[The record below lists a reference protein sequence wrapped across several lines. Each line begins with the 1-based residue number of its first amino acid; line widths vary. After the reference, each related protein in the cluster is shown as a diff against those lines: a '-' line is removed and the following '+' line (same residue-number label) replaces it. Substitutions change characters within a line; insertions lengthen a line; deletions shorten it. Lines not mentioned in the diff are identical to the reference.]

1 MIKGEE
7 NMISSNLILALGDVI
22 KRAPLVITIACAV
35 VAAIAFLVGFTKGFR
50 RVGWGCLTCLVAT
63 VVFIL
68 FNRILV
74 KSKLVLNINM
84 NGALD
89 ERALT
94 TFLVATV
101 SIVLT
106 LVVYGLLSWLLRPS
120 YKIVHR
126 NPVSYKYGIEI
137 EDDYSEYDDV
147 AEPRFVEWKHAGRPT
162 IVGRLIGG
170 TICAINT
177 LGILAIVV
185 SVVLIVIN
193 ATMLGSTEL
202 SAAMNVRATKIM
214 LDFAQKYALDFI
226 TISAIV
232 LMAFKGYKNGLV
244 GSIRSLVVSYGGTIL
259 GILAFVLPFMNSGML
274 FFTPKLVQRC
284 TSLLGGVPEMFR
296 ALAGKLLAGVL
307 IFAFFMIL
315 LALVNYLLGRL
326 SYVVIRLKPIRMLD
340 GSIACFLY
348 FLLGVIV
355 CIGVWCLFY
364 ALDYC
369 GLLHISEAF
378 SEESSLA
385 GSLFKLAETWVKP
398 VIDKFV
404 VQ

>member
-7 NMISSNLILALGDVI
+7 NMISSNLILALGDVL
-22 KRAPLVITIACAV
+22 KRVPLVVAIACAV

-63 VVFIL
+63 AVFIVCNML
-68 FNRILV
+68 LV
-74 KSKLVLNINM
+74 KFKLVLNINM
-84 NGALD
+84 DGTLD

-94 TFLVATV
+94 TFLVAVV
-101 SIVLT
+101 SIMLT
-106 LVVYGLLSWLLRPS
+106 LGVYGLLSWLLRPS

-147 AEPRFVEWKHAGRPT
+147 AEPQFVEWKHAGRPT

-170 TICAINT
+170 AICAINA
-177 LGILAIVV
+177 LGILGIVL
-185 SVVLIVIN
+185 SVIVIIVN
-193 ATMLGSTEL
+193 ATGLRSTVL
-202 SAAMNVRATKIM
+202 SAAMDIRATKIL

-232 LMAFKGYKNGLV
+232 LIAFRGYKNGLV

-259 GILAFVLPFMNSGML
+259 GILAFILPFVNSGVL

-307 IFAFFMIL
+307 IFCFFMIL
-315 LALVNYLLGRL
+315 LALINLLLGKL
-326 SYVVIRLKPIRMLD
+326 SCVVIRLKPIRMLD

-348 FLLGVIV
+348 FLLGVMI
-355 CIGVWCLFY
+355 CIGVWCLLY

-378 SEESSLA
+378 SEDSSLA

-398 VIDKFV
+398 AIDKLV
-404 VQ
+404 LK

>member
-1 MIKGEE
+1 
-7 NMISSNLILALGDVI
+7 MISSNLILALGDVI
-22 KRAPLVITIACAV
+22 KRAPLVITIACAI
-35 VAAIAFLVGFTKGFR
+35 VAAIAFLIGFAKGFR

-63 VVFIL
+63 GVFIL
-68 FNRILV
+68 FNILLV

-84 NGALD
+84 EGTLD

-106 LVVYGLLSWLLRPS
+106 LVAYGLLSWLLRPS

-170 TICAINT
+170 TICAVNT
-177 LGILAIVV
+177 LGVLAIVV
-185 SVVLIVIN
+185 SVILIVIN

-232 LMAFKGYKNGLV
+232 LIAFKGYKKGLV
-244 GSIRSLVVSYGGTIL
+244 GSIRSLVISYGGTIL
-259 GILAFVLPFMNSGML
+259 GILAFILPFMNSGIL

-296 ALAGKLLAGVL
+296 ALAGKLLAGIL
-307 IFAFFMIL
+307 IFCFFMIL
-315 LALVNYLLGRL
+315 LALINYLLGKL
-326 SYVVIRLKPIRMLD
+326 SYVVIHLKPVRMVD
-340 GSIACFLY
+340 GAIACFLY
-348 FLLGVIV
+348 FLLGIIV
-355 CIGVWCLFY
+355 CIGVWCLLY

-398 VIDKFV
+398 AIDKLV
-404 VQ
+404 VK